1 MKTLSQIRKGYSAWN
16 MQGWALEWRHLSK
29 VISYQHE
36 VGLRHFWWF
45 LNCSYWGCIKPNQE
59 RKSLIDQLVK
69 NLPTMQETWV
79 RFLSWEDP
87 LKKETAIHSS
97 SPAWRIP
104 WTEESGGLQSMM
116 SHRVGHNWATD
127 TLLFLLQGI
136 FLTQGSNPGLPHC
149 RQTL

>member
-1 MKTLSQIRKGYSAWN
+1 MTERSWLLAPDMEWWWGTGRTWCRTCHVEMKTLSQIRNGYSAWN

-36 VGLRHFWWF
+36 VGLRHFRWF

-59 RKSLIDQLVK
+59 RTSLIDQLVK
-69 NLPTMQETWV
+69 TLPTMQETWV

-97 SPAWRIP
+97 FLAWRIP
-104 WTEESGGLQSMM
+104 WTEESGGLQSMG
-116 SHRVGHNWATD
+116 SQESD
-127 TLLFLLQGI
+127 TI
-136 FLTQGSNPGLPHC
+136 
-149 RQTL
+149 